1 MRNFHIVISVALAIS
16 AIFTEPLLGQELI
29 DNGHFDTGIEGW
41 IADEFPDGG
50 TIAWASDPG
59 QPPGALKFVGDG
71 QVARPTECFQF
82 NVAGELTYSM
92 DVFMETTG
100 DFFSCTLNLNLYK
113 DANDC
118 TGNFAVIAEIPRI
131 FHLPEATIPNQWQE
145 LVFELPLPENP
156 AEATNALSYQ
166 PVILKDFDENGD
178 DACIFDNVSL
188 VFTPAPQNITEV
200 PVTSPVGLGIFAG
213 LLALGAGLV
222 LRRGSGS

>member
-82 NVAGELTYSM
+82 TVAGELTYSM

-113 DANDC
+113 DAN
-118 TGNFAVIAEIPRI
+118 
-131 FHLPEATIPNQWQE
+131 
-145 LVFELPLPENP
+145 
-156 AEATNALSYQ
+156 
-166 PVILKDFDENGD
+166 
-178 DACIFDNVSL
+178 
-188 VFTPAPQNITEV
+188 EV
-200 PVTSPVGLGIFAG
+200 PEIF
-213 LLALGAGLV
+213 LS
-222 LRRGSGS
+222 LRRSREFSIYPKRRSPINGKSWFSSSHFRRTRQRPPTPSPISRLFSKISTRMATMPVFSIMFRSSSPRLPKASPRFRW